1 MKKVL
6 QIFVALMVFCLC
18 VVSSEATSIFINEIH
33 YDNVGV
39 DVDEGIEIAGP
50 AGTNLTGWSIV
61 LYNGKNGLKYKT
73 LSLSGVISD
82 QQNGFGTLKFL
93 ISKIQNGNPGGDGMA
108 LIDSS
113 DAVVQF
119 LSYEGFFEAKDGL
132 ASGLTS
138 IDIGVFESV
147 KTYVGHSLQLM
158 GTGNEYEDFSW
169 IDPLAKTD
177 KSLQSF
183 ASPVPEPSTAL
194 LLITGMVGLVV
205 FRNRLL

>member
-33 YDNVGV
+33 YDNHGG

-50 AGTNLTGWSIV
+50 AGTNLTDWSIV

-82 QQNGFGTLKFL
+82 QQNGFGTLFFYV
-93 ISKIQNGNPGGDGMA
+93 SKVQNGTPDGMA

-138 IDIGVFESV
+138 IDIGVFESAN
-147 KTYVGHSLQLM
+147 TYVGHSLQLM

-169 IDPLAKTD
+169 TGPVAKTD

-194 LLITGMVGLVV
+194 LLITGMVGLAV
-205 FRNRLL
+205 FRKRLL